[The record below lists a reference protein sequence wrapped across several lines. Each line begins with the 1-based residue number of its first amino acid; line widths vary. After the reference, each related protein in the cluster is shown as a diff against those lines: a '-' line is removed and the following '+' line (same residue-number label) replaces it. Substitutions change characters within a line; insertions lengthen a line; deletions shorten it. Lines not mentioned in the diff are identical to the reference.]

1 MKLELEKNFNFNK
14 VKIDQISSAW
24 MNTLVNHLNK
34 SIQDGLKKGVDIN
47 EKTFRSVSSFT
58 KDSIQDNTSHKRV
71 LNRSGRMSET
81 RILRPTRKKL
91 KFQINSG
98 VKKSKKRWSVEY
110 DGAKSSGTRKKS
122 KVNYGKLHNEGF
134 WTSKKSLIKK
144 NIYIEPREWF
154 GIPKSML
161 PTGDQWSKF
170 ALQYNMTFQRFLT
183 TAMKKFRK

>member
-144 NIYIEPREWF
+144 NIYT
-154 GIPKSML
+154 KL
-161 PTGDQWSKF
+161 SK
-170 ALQYNMTFQRFLT
+170 QSDEYKNRTKRMVWNT
-183 TAMKKFRK
+183 

>member
-71 LNRSGRMSET
+71 L
-81 RILRPTRKKL
+81 IVL
-91 KFQINSG
+91 
-98 VKKSKKRWSVEY
+98 
-110 DGAKSSGTRKKS
+110 
-122 KVNYGKLHNEGF
+122 EG
-134 WTSKKSLIKK
+134 
-144 NIYIEPREWF
+144 
-154 GIPKSML
+154 
-161 PTGDQWSKF
+161 
-170 ALQYNMTFQRFLT
+170 
-183 TAMKKFRK
+183 